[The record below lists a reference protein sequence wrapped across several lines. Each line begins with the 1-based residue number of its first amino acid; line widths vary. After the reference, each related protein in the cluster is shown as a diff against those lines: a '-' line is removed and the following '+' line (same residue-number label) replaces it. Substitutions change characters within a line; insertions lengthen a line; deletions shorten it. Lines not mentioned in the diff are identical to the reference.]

1 MTQNKENLYQQM
13 QYSVLILDSDPAV
26 RRSLAK
32 ELYLIDM
39 RVFSFSNAGDA
50 RKSLNKIIP
59 DLIILEQNPSC
70 QPSAELCAE
79 LRMDQKPVL
88 QKT

>member
-26 RRSLAK
+26 RRALAK

-50 RKSLNKIIP
+50 KKSLNKIIP
-59 DLIILEQNPSC
+59 DLIILEQNPSG
-70 QPSAELCAE
+70 PLPNSALN
-79 LRMDQKPVL
+79 
-88 QKT
+88 